1 MASAGLELDDLD
13 RRILAELQEDGR
25 RPFREIARQAGVSER
40 TIRARVKRMQ
50 DAGVLRILAF
60 ADPFQLGHQ
69 VLAFALL
76 RVDASAHDRIVETI
90 STWREASYVS
100 SLMGRWDVYV
110 QLVCLDNE
118 RLWDLVN
125 HRIRGLDGVLETET
139 TIEMRVHRFTYTYP
153 LLVPGAEGA
162 DEP

>member
-1 MASAGLELDDLD
+1 MTLGGLELDDLD
-13 RRILAELQEDGR
+13 RRVLAELQEDGR
-25 RPFREIARQAGVSER
+25 RPFREIARHAGVSER

-76 RVDASAHDRIVETI
+76 RVDAGAHERIVETL
-90 STWREASYVS
+90 STWPEASYVS
-100 SLMGRWDVYV
+100 SLLGRWDVYV
-110 QLVCLDNE
+110 QLVCGDNE

-153 LLVPGAEGA
+153 LLDGAGDGA
-162 DEP
+162 DKP

>member
-40 TIRARVKRMQ
+40 TVRSRVKRMQ

-76 RVDASAHDRIVETI
+76 RVDAGAHDRIVETL

-153 LLVPGAEGA
+153 LLGRPAA
-162 DEP
+162 SPDES

>member
-1 MASAGLELDDLD
+1 MAPGGLDLDDLD

-25 RPFREIARQAGVSER
+25 RPFREIARQADVSER

-76 RVDASAHDRIVETI
+76 RVDASAHETIVETL
-90 STWREASYVS
+90 STWPEASYVS

-110 QLVCLDNE
+110 QLVCPDIE
-118 RLWDLVN
+118 HLWDMVN
-125 HRIRGLDGVLETET
+125 HRIRGLGGVLETET
-139 TIEMRVHRFTYTYP
+139 TIEMRVHRFIYTYP
-153 LLVPGAEGA
+153 ILGGVTDPA
-162 DEP
+162 DSA